1 MMYPI
6 AIVLALNVAI
16 TIEHWL
22 FLSRVENENRKLWK
36 EAAPLL
42 ANGDVATVEQ
52 IVSGSD
58 TAVGRIL
65 SAGAAPAKIDRH
77 RHELETATDDAL
89 MEVLPAAERRPHS
102 LATFSNMQTLLGLL
116 GPRLGLICAFG
127 PPGRAAPALQR
138 GR

>member
-65 SAGAAPAKIDRH
+65 SAGAAQAKIDRH
-77 RHELETATDDAL
+77 RNELETATDDAL
-89 MEVLPAAERRPHS
+89 MEVLPAVERRTHY
-102 LATFSNMQTLLGLL
+102 LATFSNMSTLLGL
-116 GPRLGLICAFG
+116 RSEEHTSE
-127 PPGRAAPALQR
+127 LQSLMR
-138 GR
+138 NS

>member
-1 MMYPI
+1 MDFFVTLLHFFQKGGFMMYPI
-6 AIVLALNVAI
+6 AIVLALSVAI
-16 TIEHWL
+16 TIERWL

-65 SAGAAPAKIDRH
+65 SAGDRKSVVEGKSVSV
-77 RHELETATDDAL
+77 RVDIGG
-89 MEVLPAAERRPHS
+89 RRIIKKKK
-102 LATFSNMQTLLGLL
+102 Q
-116 GPRLGLICAFG
+116 
-127 PPGRAAPALQR
+127 
-138 GR
+138 